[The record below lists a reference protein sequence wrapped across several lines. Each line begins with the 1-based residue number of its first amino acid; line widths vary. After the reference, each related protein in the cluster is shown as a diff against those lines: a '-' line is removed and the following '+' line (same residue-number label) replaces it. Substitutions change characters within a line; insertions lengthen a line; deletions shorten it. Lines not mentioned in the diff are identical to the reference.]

1 MTGET
6 ASRRLA
12 GIDLARAVAI
22 FGMIT
27 VNFRA
32 VLTEEEAPEWLKRI
46 AEQVDGR
53 AAALFVVLAGIGI
66 SLLTRRARESGDPA
80 ALRADRFMV
89 LRRALFLFVAGLAF
103 RQVWRFDIL
112 HFYGVYLLAAAFL
125 LDARDRRLA
134 LFAAALTTV
143 FPLLYFILPARFG
156 IPFWDTT
163 DSLWPDQIALDLFFQ
178 GYHPVA
184 PWLAFLLVG
193 MILGRADLAD
203 PRLRRRWL
211 VAGLATVGIGEVLA
225 KGLLDLGLLKLGF
238 ELAPRG
244 AVEAAADLFGS
255 DPYPPMPLFVLVG
268 LGWALVVI
276 SLSLAI
282 AARWGDRRWL
292 QPFIH
297 AGQLA
302 LTIYVFHGTI
312 GAWLPAAFGFGEPL
326 SLAWVLAYSAGFY
339 AGCILLATLWRQR
352 FARGP
357 LEAAMRFVSR
367 SRRA

>member
-1 MTGET
+1 MTGPV

-32 VLTEEEAPEWLKRI
+32 VFTEEEAPEWLRRA

-66 SLLTRRARESGDPA
+66 SLLTRRARQAGDPA
-80 ALRADRFMV
+80 ALRADRMMV

-103 RQVWRFDIL
+103 REVWRFDIL

-125 LDARDRRLA
+125 LDVRARRLA
-134 LFAAALTTV
+134 LLAAALTFV
-143 FPLLYFILPARFG
+143 FPLLYFILPAQFG

-163 DSLWPDQIALDLFFQ
+163 DSLRPDQVALDLFFQ

-211 VAGLATVGIGEVLA
+211 IAGLVLVALGEALA

-238 ELAPRG
+238 EIAPR
-244 AVEAAADLFGS
+244 ATVEAAADLFGS

-312 GAWLPAAFGFGEPL
+312 GAWLPAAFGVEAPL

>member
-1 MTGET
+1 MTAPAT
-6 ASRRLA
+6 TPRLA

-32 VLTEEEAPEWLKRI
+32 VFTEEEGPEWLLRA

-66 SLLTRRARESGDPA
+66 SLLTRRARQADDPA
-80 ALRADRFMV
+80 AQRADRMMV

-103 RQVWRFDIL
+103 RAVWRFDIL

-125 LDARDRRLA
+125 LDVRERRLA
-134 LFAAALTTV
+134 LLAAALTFV
-143 FPLLYFILPARFG
+143 FPLLYFLLPAQFG

-203 PRLRRRWL
+203 PKLRRRWL
-211 VAGLATVGIGEVLA
+211 ITGLVMVALGEALA

-238 ELAPRG
+238 EVAPR
-244 AVEAAADLFGS
+244 ATVEAAADLFGS

-276 SLSLAI
+276 SLCLVI
-282 AARWGDRRWL
+282 AARWGKRGWL

-302 LTIYVFHGTI
+302 LTIYVFHGTV
-312 GAWLPAAFGFGEPL
+312 GAWLPAAFGFNTPL
-326 SLAWVLAYSAGFY
+326 SLAWVLAYSAVFY
-339 AGCILLATLWRQR
+339 VGCILLATLWRR
-352 FARGP
+352 RYARGP
-357 LEAAMRFVSR
+357 LEAAMRWVSR